1 MTNHVRSYGILFPS
15 CAIAVLFL
23 AAPASAQWV
32 VPGASGV
39 PDESSATAIMF
50 NDNGTVSLKSGVT
63 GAHLRYPVVNA
74 KGLDWA
80 PTCGQVPDGTP
91 CSNDP
96 TALCMRTTIR
106 DTGTNAR
113 VVVKLQEIP
122 YWFPDN
128 AGSRVNTLMTID
140 SDTAITEGSGP
151 TAARLDRL
159 SDGGPVRQ
167 FRPRPA
173 ARFLEQRVLC
183 RCDAHAQQHRRQ
195 PRGEGAALGLR
206 TVMRSGRIGSFT
218 VGGSFHRYA
227 DTARPT

>member
-140 SDTAITEGSGP
+140 SDTAITEGSG
-151 TAARLDRL
+151 
-159 SDGGPVRQ
+159 
-167 FRPRPA
+167 
-173 ARFLEQRVLC
+173 
-183 RCDAHAQQHRRQ
+183 Q
-195 PRGEGAALGLR
+195 PLQGSTDYRMAALCANSARAPLLDFWNNAYFVDVTLTRSSTAGNPGVKALR
-206 TVMRSGRIGSFT
+206 LA
-218 VGGSFHRYA
+218 YEQ
-227 DTARPT
+227 